1 MARNFQIGGTHAA
14 PPGSSLTQENNAW
27 GNPPPITEVKD
38 LYNKV
43 RTNCQNPVLRNRLK
57 KMMYAGVDISVLAE
71 TTVRTA
77 FAEKLANPDV
87 LELAKPSIYAMFVA
101 MSQEDGYNIPVNL
114 GTPSEEDERITESKE
129 DYAMLK
135 IAEKNNP
142 TVAKMILMER
152 EAQRLEQEQKSRQPE
167 FETTKADIE
176 ENTPGFAQRR
186 TT

>member
-1 MARNFQIGGTHAA
+1 MAKDFQTGATYAG
-14 PPGSSLTQENNAW
+14 PPGHSLTQENNAW

-38 LYNKV
+38 LYNMV
-43 RTNCQNPVLRNRLK
+43 RKNCQNPVLRNRLK
-57 KMMYAGVDISVLAE
+57 KMMYAGVDIGVLAE

-114 GTPSEEDERITESKE
+114 GTPSEKDEIIKESKE

-152 EAQRLEQEQKSRQPE
+152 EAQRLEQERKSRQPE
-167 FETTKADIE
+167 FETTKADTE
-176 ENTPGFAQRR
+176 ENTPGFVQRR